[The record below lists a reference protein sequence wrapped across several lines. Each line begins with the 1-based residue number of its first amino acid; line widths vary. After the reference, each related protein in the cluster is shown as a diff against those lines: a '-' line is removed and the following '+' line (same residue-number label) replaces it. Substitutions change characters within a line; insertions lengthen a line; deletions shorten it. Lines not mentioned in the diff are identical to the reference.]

1 MEQNTVEMEVSL
13 EPFSFCVSA
22 LKAQEADPQV
32 LWGFGCWAYSPF
44 LHQLDPVLMSGIGA
58 TGHSLRACP
67 GLALCDNTRN
77 RTGRAL

>member
-1 MEQNTVEMEVSL
+1 MEQNTVEREVSL

-44 LHQLDPVLMSGIGA
+44 LHQTSGPRSDVWHRSHWAQPAG
-58 TGHSLRACP
+58 LP
-67 GLALCDNTRN
+67 GLGAL
-77 RTGRAL
+77 